1 MILPKGDSTMTELE
15 KKLTASAEAAS
26 REAVE
31 RAFAAGFSVTVLR
44 DNRIVRVAPDG
55 TETLVEVL
63 TFDD

>member
-1 MILPKGDSTMTELE
+1 MTELE
-15 KKLTASAEAAS
+15 KKLPAGAEAAS

-31 RAFAAGFSVTVLR
+31 RAFAAGLSVTVLR

>member
-1 MILPKGDSTMTELE
+1 MTELE
-15 KKLTASAEAAS
+15 KKLMASAEAAS